1 MPIYQYLYIY
11 IYGLSP
17 PHTIPLFIYLYIC
30 THHRDIRTLCIANI
44 RAQLLAKI
52 RTLFFPQYQGSIAT
66 HNFRALA
73 IATHMHILPHT
84 CTFCHTL
91 SHTISGLW
99 LLTHTFTLRH
109 TATPMH
115 TWTHIFTYCHAQ
127 HQGSSY

>member
-73 IATHMHILPHT
+73 IATHMHILPHIVT
-84 CTFCHTL
+84 HNIRALAFDTHIHAATYGHTHAHMDTHIHIL
-91 SHTISGLW
+91 PRTTSGLF
-99 LLTHTFTLRH
+99 LLTHTCTL
-109 TATPMH
+109 
-115 TWTHIFTYCHAQ
+115 
-127 HQGSSY
+127 